1 MLISWAGKETVEF
14 QRQSHDYA
22 AQCKA
27 AGISVEMLFYPEHN
41 HFSLPQEFKNA
52 KSDLVQ
58 GVLKLCS

>member
-1 MLISWAGKETVEF
+1 MLISWASKETVEF
-14 QRQSHDYA
+14 QRQSYDTA
-22 AQCKA
+22 AQCKTA
-27 AGISVEMLFYPEHN
+27 KILAETLLYPGYN